1 MKNTNDN
8 LFKYVKIH
16 ERYKFFF
23 LNRFSTEI
31 DYISSHFFELCEKQ
45 EGEFENLSI
54 DTLFQIMTNDILE
67 LNTEDQLLKFVKYS
81 ILYEAVLF
89 ENASSELMN
98 EFISVF
104 DKEETTAETL
114 KGLSKPL
121 LKKIESKKKRKVK

>member
-1 MKNTNDN
+1 
-8 LFKYVKIH
+8 
-16 ERYKFFF
+16 
-23 LNRFSTEI
+23 
-31 DYISSHFFELCEKQ
+31 
-45 EGEFENLSI
+45 
-54 DTLFQIMTNDILE
+54 MTNDILE

-104 DKEETTAETL
+104 DKEEMTAETL